1 MEMRAG
7 KSKTISIL
15 GCGWLGLPLAKHLL
29 EAGYG
34 VKGSTTARKNLAPFK
49 ELGIEPFYL
58 VLDPELRGNGVD
70 DFFSADILVVNFP
83 PERRDD
89 IVEYHQAQI
98 NALISE
104 IKKAPVKKVIF
115 VSSTSV
121 YPNLRREVFEDE
133 DAPPTKASGRA
144 LLAVERLFTACPDFE
159 TTILRFGGL
168 IGYDRKPGRFLS
180 GRKEVRN
187 GDAPVNLIH
196 RDDCIAI
203 IHSIIENNV
212 WGEILNACADLHPH
226 RKDYYISQAKKIG
239 VEPPAFREGVDTD
252 FKIVRSDKL
261 KRLLSYEFK
270 YPDPSTIK

>member
-1 MEMRAG
+1 MEMKSG

-15 GCGWLGLPLAKHLL
+15 GCGWLGLPLAKHLI
-29 EAGYG
+29 EAGYR
-34 VKGSTTARKNLAPFK
+34 VKGSTTAKKNLAPFS
-49 ELGIEPFYL
+49 EQGIEPFYL
-58 VLDPELRGNGVD
+58 VLDPELRGDGVD
-70 DFFSADILVVNFP
+70 DFLSSDILVVNFP

-98 NALISE
+98 NALLSD
-104 IKKAPVKKVIF
+104 IKKSPVKKVIF

-121 YPNLRREVFEDE
+121 YPNLGRDVFEDE
-133 DAPPTKASGRA
+133 ETPPTKASGRA
-144 LLAVERLFTACPDFE
+144 LLAVEKLFRACPGFE

-168 IGYDRKPGRFLS
+168 IGYDREPGSFLS

-203 IHSIIENNV
+203 IRSIIENNV
-212 WGEILNACADLHPH
+212 WGEIFNACADLHPY

-239 VEPPAFREGVDTD
+239 VEPPAFTDGVDPD
-252 FKIVRSDKL
+252 FKIVRSGKL

-270 YPDPSTIK
+270 YPDPSTIE

>member
-1 MEMRAG
+1 MKSG
-7 KSKTISIL
+7 QSKTISIL
-15 GCGWLGLPLAKHLL
+15 GCGWLGLPLAKHLI
-29 EAGYG
+29 EAGYR
-34 VKGSTTARKNLAPFK
+34 VKGSTTAKKNLAPLS
-49 ELGIEPFYL
+49 EQGIEPFYL
-58 VLDPELRGNGVD
+58 VIDPELRGDGVV

-89 IVEYHQAQI
+89 VVEYHQAQI
-98 NALISE
+98 NALIAE
-104 IKKAPVKKVIF
+104 IKKSPVKKVIF

-121 YPNLRREVFEDE
+121 YPNLMRDVFEDE
-133 DAPPTKASGRA
+133 GNPPTKASGLA

-196 RDDCIAI
+196 RDDCIAV
-203 IHSIIENNV
+203 IHSIIENNL
-212 WGEILNACADLHPH
+212 WGETLNACADLHPL
-226 RKDYYISQAKKIG
+226 RKNYYVSQAKMLG
-239 VEPPAFREGVDTD
+239 VEPPAFREGADTD

-270 YPDPSTIK
+270 YPDPSTIE